1 MTRTEDLSMTSEV
14 TYAEVKFNK
23 PKSSGTKS
31 EPPAA
36 PKETNLH
43 QSGHSFSK
51 LLLTSLLILLLLLAI
66 SFLIAFLFY
75 FQKCSYVHKEEKATR
90 ELTHTELECVKENS
104 TPEGK
109 DWSCCPKS
117 WGPFSSN
124 CYFISNGANFW
135 NDSEKECLRM
145 NAHLLVINTKAE
157 QDFIT
162 QKLETRYAYYMGL
175 SDKTLPMGERHWQ
188 WVDQTPYNESAT
200 FWHGG
205 EPNNP
210 NEHCVMLNAVSKKW
224 GWNDSP
230 CNERHKFIC
239 KMMKIY
245 L

>member
-1 MTRTEDLSMTSEV
+1 MTSEI

-36 PKETNLH
+36 PKENNLH

-66 SFLIAFLFY
+66 SFFIAFIFF

-90 ELTHTELECVKENS
+90 ELTHTQLECVKENS
-104 TPEGK
+104 TLEGK
-109 DWSCCPKS
+109 DWSCCPKN
-117 WGPFSSN
+117 WEPYSSN
-124 CYFISNGANFW
+124 CYFISNGFNVW
-135 NDSEKECLRM
+135 NDSEKKCLRM

-162 QKLETRYAYYMGL
+162 QKLRINFAYYVGL
-175 SDKTLPMGERHWQ
+175 SDWTSAMGKRHWQ
-188 WVDQTPYNESAT
+188 WVDQTLYNESAT
-200 FWHGG
+200 FWHQG

-210 NEHCVMLNAVSKKW
+210 NEHCVMLNAVSRKW

-230 CNERHKFIC
+230 CNEVHKFIC

>member
-1 MTRTEDLSMTSEV
+1 MTSEV

-31 EPPAA
+31 EPPA
-36 PKETNLH
+36 
-43 QSGHSFSK
+43 
-51 LLLTSLLILLLLLAI
+51 
-66 SFLIAFLFY
+66 
-75 FQKCSYVHKEEKATR
+75 
-90 ELTHTELECVKENS
+90 
-104 TPEGK
+104 GK

-162 QKLETRYAYYMGL
+162 QKLETHYAYYMGL

-188 WVDQTPYNESAT
+188 WVDQTPYNESVT

-210 NEHCVMLNAVSKKW
+210 NEHCVMLNAVSNKW
-224 GWNDSP
+224 GWNDSA

>member
-1 MTRTEDLSMTSEV
+1 MTSEI

-31 EPPAA
+31 EPPAV
-36 PKETNLH
+36 
-43 QSGHSFSK
+43 F
-51 LLLTSLLILLLLLAI
+51 
-66 SFLIAFLFY
+66 

-90 ELTHTELECVKENS
+90 ELTHTQLECVKENS
-104 TPEGK
+104 TLEGK
-109 DWSCCPKS
+109 DWSCCPKN
-117 WGPFSSN
+117 WEPYSSN
-124 CYFISNGANFW
+124 CYFISNGFSIW
-135 NDSEKECLRM
+135 NDSEKKCLRM

-162 QKLETRYAYYMGL
+162 QKLRINFAYYVGL
-175 SDKTLPMGERHWQ
+175 SDWTSAMGKRHWQ
-188 WVDQTPYNESAT
+188 WVDQTLYNESAT
-200 FWHGG
+200 FWHQG

-210 NEHCVMLNAVSKKW
+210 NEHCVMLNAVSRKW

-230 CNERHKFIC
+230 CNEVHKFIC